1 MKRLVSM
8 AMGLVLIGA
17 LTACGGGGDQAAPAP
32 AEKPAEQP
40 AEQPAEK
47 PAEQPAEKP
56 AEGGTVD
63 AAAAEEKFNQG
74 CAACHGNDLSGGAGP
89 NLQQVGGRLSQEEI
103 LGIINNGK
111 GGMPPKMLQGADAEL
126 VAAWLAEHK

>member
-47 PAEQPAEKP
+47 T